1 MATTKLIA
9 IVPQNLARTFVNS
22 WGLRML
28 DLPLDLR
35 NFSVTQYGHK
45 RYDSGAENEWFRRAV
60 KLLFGRPAARAESMR
75 S

>member
-1 MATTKLIA
+1 
-9 IVPQNLARTFVNS
+9 
-22 WGLRML
+22 ML

-45 RYDSGAENEWFRRAV
+45 RYDSDAENEWFRRAV